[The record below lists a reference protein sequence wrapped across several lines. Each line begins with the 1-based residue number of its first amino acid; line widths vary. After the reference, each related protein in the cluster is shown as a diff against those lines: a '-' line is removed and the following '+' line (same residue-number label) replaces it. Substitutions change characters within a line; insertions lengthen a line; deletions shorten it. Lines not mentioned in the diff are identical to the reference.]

1 MFATCECFTS
11 SDSLRKCSECKV
23 GCVEVENTLEA
34 RKWKWV
40 REGGWQAARFRMSQL
55 IKGKNDN
62 KTKEESKCEGDEH
75 TRTGVLP
82 SSVNSLP
89 SLLDLSI
96 FHYLPPF
103 PSISV
108 PLSPPIQPLHSF
120 ILLSLPHHP
129 QFPSSPSISS
139 FLHQPQASPFLPL
152 SPLPAAR
159 SPRPSPNCLS
169 QIHLSPTRFLDSLA
183 PSFPPSLS
191 VPPDNCVQALVRV
204 PPPRTN

>member
-1 MFATCECFTS
+1 
-11 SDSLRKCSECKV
+11 
-23 GCVEVENTLEA
+23 
-34 RKWKWV
+34 
-40 REGGWQAARFRMSQL
+40 MSQL

-152 SPLPAAR
+152 SPLPAAH
-159 SPRPSPNCLS
+159 SPSSLSKLLITDSPLS
-169 QIHLSPTRFLDSLA
+169 HSFSRLPGSVLS
-183 PSFPPSLS
+183 SLS
-191 VPPDNCVQALVRV
+191 VRPS
-204 PPPRTN
+204 